1 MIVDLKELKKK
12 LDIISNFN
20 QYGRITLD
28 TENKKI
34 LITAYSDKLT
44 NIQLNFSINYND
56 EVNENEI

>member
-28 TENKKI
+28 TENKRI
-34 LITAYSDKLT
+34 FITAYSDKLT
-44 NIQLNFSINYND
+44 NIQLNFSINYDD